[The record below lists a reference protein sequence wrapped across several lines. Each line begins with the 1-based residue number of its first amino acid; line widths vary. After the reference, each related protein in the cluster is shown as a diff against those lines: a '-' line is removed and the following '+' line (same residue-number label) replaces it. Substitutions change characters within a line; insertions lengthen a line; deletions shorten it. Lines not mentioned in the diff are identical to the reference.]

1 MGEHHLAAAGALT
14 FINQRAYSRLALP
27 GARETCTLK
36 RTEMARKGAEQLF
49 AAEAAIDRALSE
61 TANLAG
67 LLPALRLDS
76 GLSAVVGQD
85 AIADVSRA
93 ITALAEARGAIVNS
107 HGALNTVKD
116 QIGCRTVS
124 FGDLDKPD
132 GNIPTQGLYEVKAA

>member
-1 MGEHHLAAAGALT
+1 
-14 FINQRAYSRLALP
+14 
-27 GARETCTLK
+27 
-36 RTEMARKGAEQLF
+36 MARKGAEQLF

-61 TANLAG
+61 TASLAG

-85 AIADVSRA
+85 AIADVTRA
-93 ITALAEARGAIVNS
+93 ISALAEARGAIVNS

-124 FGDLDKPD
+124 FGANDKP
-132 GNIPTQGLYEVKAA
+132 GETPPQGLYEIKAA